1 MGLREYGL
9 FASDR
14 YGASGARTGRFFPD
28 NMIL

>member
-1 MGLREYGL
+1 MVREYGL

-14 YGASGARTGRFFPD
+14 YGASGAHTGRFFPG